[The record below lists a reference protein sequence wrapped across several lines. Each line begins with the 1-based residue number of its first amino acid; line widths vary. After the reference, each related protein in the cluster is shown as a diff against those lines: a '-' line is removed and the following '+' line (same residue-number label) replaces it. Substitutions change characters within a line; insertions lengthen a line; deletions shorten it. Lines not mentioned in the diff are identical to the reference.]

1 MRDNMTDDYDDRKF
15 DDAMI
20 TQMKTQLG
28 DSICTVKF
36 TKENGDE
43 REMKCT
49 TNLRYIPKR
58 RCLKV
63 MKETMIESCLLFS
76 ILILMNG
83 DLLDMKEFYLFII
96 QAMLLLTIH
105 QQLECSHDFN

>member
-1 MRDNMTDDYDDRKF
+1 MRDNMTDNYDDRKF

-43 REMKCT
+43 R
-49 TNLRYIPKR
+49 
-58 RCLKV
+58 
-63 MKETMIESCLLFS
+63 
-76 ILILMNG
+76 
-83 DLLDMKEFYLFII
+83 
-96 QAMLLLTIH
+96 
-105 QQLECSHDFN
+105 